1 VPSTDSEIPTHLS
14 DMWIVLTNALNI
26 GAMRQSL
33 SLEEII
39 MRMSSSGM
47 SKGVIKEAL
56 IRDLQEGGQIFGDF
70 RKQFKTTMKWGVEET
85 SRRESLDGLDVNAT
99 KWEWLGI
106 GDKSI
111 CDNCKDRNAMGIKE
125 WTDWEAMGLPGGG
138 STICGANCR
147 CRMVIAESVDKPV
160 GGIVLK
166 KL

>member
-14 DMWIVLTNALNI
+14 DMWIVLMNALSI
-26 GAMRQSL
+26 GALRQSL

-39 MRMSSSGM
+39 MRMSASGM
-47 SKGVIKEAL
+47 SKGIIKEAL

-85 SRRESLDGLDVNAT
+85 ARKESLDGLDVNAT

-106 GDKSI
+106 SDKSM
-111 CDNCKDRNAMGIKE
+111 CDDCRRRNDSGIKDWAE
-125 WTDWEAMGLPGGG
+125 WEEEGLPGGG

-166 KL
+166 NL

>member
-1 VPSTDSEIPTHLS
+1 VPSTDSEIPAHLS

-39 MRMSSSGM
+39 MRMSASGM
-47 SKGVIKEAL
+47 SKGIIKEAL

-85 SRRESLDGLDVNAT
+85 ARKESLDGLDVNAT

-106 GDKSI
+106 SDKSM
-111 CDNCKDRNAMGIKE
+111 CDDCRRRNDSGIKDWAE
-125 WTDWEAMGLPGGG
+125 WEAEGLPGGG
-138 STICGANCR
+138 STICSANCR
-147 CRMVIAESVDKPV
+147 CRMVMAESVDKPI

>member
-1 VPSTDSEIPTHLS
+1 MPSTDSEIPTHLS
-14 DMWIVLTNALNI
+14 DMWIVLMNALSI
-26 GAMRQSL
+26 GALRQSL

-39 MRMSSSGM
+39 MRMSASGM
-47 SKGVIKEAL
+47 SKGIIKEAL

-85 SRRESLDGLDVNAT
+85 ARKESLDGLDVNAT

-106 GDKSI
+106 SDKSM
-111 CDNCKDRNAMGIKE
+111 CDDCRRRNDSGIKDWAE
-125 WTDWEAMGLPGGG
+125 WEEEGLPGGG

-166 KL
+166 NL